1 MELKVNVEKKTF
13 RTEKGEQR
21 FYYALTA
28 EIAGESIRL
37 KADERDK
44 KLFMHL
50 LDKMDIPVIAE
61 DDKNAL
67 IDKLLSG
74 EILSDSEKAK
84 LRGYL
89 DEEGGR

>member
-1 MELKVNVEKKTF
+1 
-13 RTEKGEQR
+13 
-21 FYYALTA
+21 
-28 EIAGESIRL
+28 
-37 KADERDK
+37 
-44 KLFMHL
+44 MHL